1 MAVKSHI
8 KIDDLLT
15 VESLTPQQYVFL
27 ESYHDFELHL
37 LHGIAGTG
45 KTFLALYRAL
55 EDVLD
60 SGTLYDRVII
70 IRSAVSARD
79 IGHLPGDKEEKSLVY
94 QLPYMSMCKDL
105 FQRVDSYDRLKEQR
119 KIEFA
124 LSSFI
129 RGLTFDRAV
138 IVVDEIQNL
147 TYQELYTIITRIGI
161 DSKMLFCGDTRQNDL
176 NGKSGLDK
184 FMKVL
189 DNMPSCHRVEF
200 GIDDIVRS
208 DIVKEFIIAESRLY
222 E

>member
-1 MAVKSHI
+1 MAVKTHI
-8 KIDDLLT
+8 KIEDLCT
-15 VESLTPQQYVFL
+15 VESLTPQQYIFL
-27 ESYHDFELHL
+27 NTYHDFDVHL

-45 KTFLALYRAL
+45 KTFLALYRGL

-60 SGTLYDRVII
+60 KGTIYEKLII
-70 IRSAVSARD
+70 VRSAVPSRD
-79 IGHLPGDKEEKSLVY
+79 IGHLPGDKDEKSLVY

-105 FQRVDSYDRLKEQR
+105 FQRVDSYDKLKEQHV
-119 KIEFA
+119 IEFT

-129 RGLTFDRAV
+129 RGITFDRCI
-138 IVVDEIQNL
+138 IVVDEVQNL
-147 TYQELYTIITRIGI
+147 NYQELYTIMTRLGI

-208 DIVKEFIIAESRLY
+208 DIIKEFIIAESKLY